1 MNPPKACA
9 PHLATLVCAALAVL
23 FFNQKMFGFMLFL
36 FLPLLAIVRAA
47 AWWKARKHPQTRRLE
62 NFRILIWSAAA
73 AFMIGTNIY
82 YVRAARSDMAA
93 IAAAVEHYRTANGR
107 LPDTLEAAG
116 LHIADSF
123 EVRYNYW
130 KDLKKH
136 SLLYRDPLLPLEYY
150 SYDFDRR
157 RWLHDNGEPVT
168 D

>member
-1 MNPPKACA
+1 MKPPKACA

-23 FFNQKMFGFMLFL
+23 FFNQKMFGF
-36 FLPLLAIVRAA
+36 
-47 AWWKARKHPQTRRLE
+47 
-62 NFRILIWSAAA
+62 IWSAAA